1 MNILVPFNKI
11 VVITTK
17 IVLSLLQ
24 KQIHLMNQLNV
35 GIHDCT
41 VTDLDSAAQ
50 TLQDLASLVD
60 EIGMEKLGSDLG
72 VDISAF
78 NYKF

>member
-1 MNILVPFNKI
+1 MSFLQNKI
-11 VVITTK
+11 P
-17 IVLSLLQ
+17 
-24 KQIHLMNQLNV
+24 LMNELNV

-72 VDISAF
+72 VDISSF
-78 NYKF
+78 YYN